1 MSYISVN
8 TEIKEMVKKMIKN
21 ENKLTILVLGGN
33 GFIGCQAVKALANKA
48 KVIIGTRNVATTEN
62 TLTVHMQTMQNKGDW
77 PDLLAGVDVV
87 VNSVGILR
95 ERKNESYDQVHN
107 VAVQSLAQACESL
120 GISLIQISAL
130 GLSDQARSR
139 FIQSKLAGERAIQA
153 SGVKATIVRPSLLDG
168 EGGYGA
174 KWFRMVAAW
183 PVHLVMQSKGLV
195 SPLQVSDLGEA
206 IAALVLMPAEQRPA
220 IVELGGNDITDI
232 PNYLKALRCAQSKAP
247 AMQISVPKVAV
258 RMVSHIFDVLNWTPL
273 SFGHYELMQGY
284 NVPSKNVLPGLLGR
298 QPSNTGECTGLI
310 DIQNESMQ
318 PISKQKGAKLRLDR
332 IDLPTTSI

>member
-8 TEIKEMVKKMIKN
+8 TEIKEIVKKMIKN

-33 GFIGCQAVKALANKA
+33 GFIGSQTVKALADKA
-48 KVIIGTRNVATTEN
+48 KVIIGTRNVATTES
-62 TLTVHMQTMQNKGDW
+62 TLTVHMQTMQNKDDW
-77 PDLLAGVDVV
+77 SDLLVGVDVV

-95 ERKNESYDQVHN
+95 ERRNESYDQVHN
-107 VAVQSLAQACESL
+107 VAVKSLAQACESL

-183 PVHLVMQSKGLV
+183 PVQFVMQSEGLV

-206 IAALVLMPAEQRPA
+206 IAALVQMPAEKRPPE
-220 IVELGGNDITDI
+220 VDLGGNAVYDI
-232 PNYLKALRCAQSKAP
+232 PKYLTTLRCVKGNAP
-247 AMQISVPKVAV
+247 ALQISMPRFVV
-258 RMVSHIFDVLNWTPL
+258 RIVSQIFDLLSWTPL

-284 NVPSKNVLPGLLGR
+284 NVPRSNALPGLLGR
-298 QPSNTGECTGLI
+298 APSTVGECARVLDVNI
-310 DIQNESMQ
+310 ESIK
-318 PISKQKGAKLRLDR
+318 PAL
-332 IDLPTTSI
+332 